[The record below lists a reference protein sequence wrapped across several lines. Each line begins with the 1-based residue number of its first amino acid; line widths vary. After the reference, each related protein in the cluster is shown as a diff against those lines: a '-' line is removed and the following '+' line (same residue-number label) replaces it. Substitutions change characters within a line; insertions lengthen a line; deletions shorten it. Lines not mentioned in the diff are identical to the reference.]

1 MKKISLLI
9 VFLVSVM
16 CLLSL
21 VGIMRAEDYT
31 VAVTSHNPVGS
42 LAGFT
47 KGGFPNITAGAK
59 IDKIILSNGGATA
72 QVVILF
78 DTCTSSM
85 VATAAMTVDMPAA
98 IGTLTIDLPFH
109 NPLILT
115 NLGIKKSS
123 AASAVNANI
132 IYR

>member
-1 MKKISLLI
+1 MRKINVVLLGLICLLI
-9 VFLVSVM
+9 ML
-16 CLLSL
+16 
-21 VGIMRAEDYT
+21 GIARAEDYT

-42 LAGFT
+42 LGGFT
-47 KGGFPNITAGAK
+47 KGGFPNIVAGAK
-59 IDKIILSNGGATA
+59 IDKIVLSNGGATA
-72 QVVILF
+72 QVIILF

-85 VATAAMTVDMPAA
+85 TATTAMTIDLPAA
-98 IGTLTIDLPFH
+98 IGITTIDLPKH